1 MLGDDYGSILGDV
14 AGSLFAA
21 GLNDKAAEATKV
33 NVFSVCERFLDN
45 FHELL
50 KGSEDG
56 SLLDAGGFSDFVDD
70 FGFSHC

>member
-56 SLLDAGGFSDFVDD
+56 SMPVVLAISLTISALVIVR
-70 FGFSHC
+70 

>member
-1 MLGDDYGSILGDV
+1 MKTR
-14 AGSLFAA
+14 A
-21 GLNDKAAEATKV
+21 GLNAGILCSGMMMV
-33 NVFSVCERFLDN
+33 VFLEMLRAVFCERFLDN